1 MKFFMPQFD
10 RYVRDMFK
18 KMGHTLVDSIDA
30 CDFVVFTGGADVT
43 PSLYGEVNKYS
54 YCDALRDEYEVQVFE
69 VAKDLGKKMVGICR
83 GSQFLTVMAGGKLW
97 QDVNNHATGLNHVIY
112 TTKEGEWLT
121 VSSTHH
127 QMMRPEGV
135 PHELLGWARLSNNK
149 RAAIDSEKAEPNRF
163 LVDPEAVYYPDINAV
178 ACQFHPEYFAINHQC
193 PKYFFRILKEKLEI
207 VEDEA

>member
-1 MKFFMPQFD
+1 M
-10 RYVRDMFK
+10 
-18 KMGHTLVDSIDA
+18 
-30 CDFVVFTGGADVT
+30 FTGGADVT

-69 VAKDLGKKMVGICR
+69 AAKDLGKKMVGICR

-97 QDVNNHATGLNHVIY
+97 QDVNNHATGLDHVIY

-178 ACQFHPEYFAINHQC
+178 ACQFHPEYFVINHKC
-193 PKYFFRILKEKLEI
+193 PKYFFRILKDKLGISNEE
-207 VEDEA
+207 VQDR